1 VVFLGLGFHFRV
13 TGRGSLHCQR
23 CGGDRQYRQCAGRR
37 WLHVFFLPV
46 IPLDRITEHVQCTTC
61 DTRYRNEVLTLPTS
75 AQMRAALPAATRAA
89 AVAMI
94 RAGDAAGSG
103 RARACAI
110 ETIRNAGADGY
121 GDAELT
127 ADLDRDADLAAVL
140 GRLALQLTMPAHEW
154 FLAGII
160 RIGLSDGQLSG
171 DERAVAKL
179 LAARLGMTPA
189 QAHGVILMTE
199 ESASAG

>member
-1 VVFLGLGFHFRV
+1 MVFLGLGFHFRV

-61 DTRYRNEVLTLPTS
+61 GTRYRNEVLALPTS
-75 AQMRAALPAATRAA
+75 AQMRAVLPAATRVAA
-89 AVAMI
+89 AAMV
-94 RAGDAAGSG
+94 RAGDAGSG

-110 ETIRNAGADGY
+110 EMVRKTGPAAY
-121 GDAELT
+121 GDAELD
-127 ADLDRDADLAAVL
+127 ADLDCDADLAAIL

-160 RIGLSDGQLSG
+160 RIGLSDGQLSA
-171 DERAVAKL
+171 DERAIAKL
-179 LAARLGMTPA
+179 LAACLGMTPA
-189 QAHGVILMTE
+189 QAQGVISMTE
-199 ESASAG
+199 ESAAAG

>member
-37 WLHVFFLPV
+37 WLHVCFLPV

-61 DTRYRNEVLTLPTS
+61 GTRYRNEVLALPTS
-75 AQMRAALPAATRAA
+75 AQMRSVLPAATRMAA
-89 AVAMI
+89 AAMI
-94 RAGDAAGSG
+94 RAGDLSST
-103 RARACAI
+103 RSRACAI
-110 ETIRNAGADGY
+110 ETIKKAGAASYTDT
-121 GDAELT
+121 DLD
-127 ADLDRDADLAAVL
+127 ADLDCDADLAAIL

-160 RIGLSDGQLSG
+160 RIGLSDGQLSA
-171 DERAVAKL
+171 DERAEAKL
-179 LAARLGMTPA
+179 LAACLGMTPA
-189 QAHGVILMTE
+189 QAHGVIWMTE

>member
-37 WLHVFFLPV
+37 WIHVFFLPL
-46 IPLDRITEHVQCTTC
+46 IPLDRITEHVQCTSC
-61 DTRYRNEVLTLPTS
+61 GTRYRNEVLALPTT
-75 AQMRAALPAATRAA
+75 AQMRAVLPAATRLAA
-89 AVAMI
+89 AAMI
-94 RAGDAAGSG
+94 RAGDAVSG
-103 RARACAI
+103 QARACAI
-110 ETIRNAGADGY
+110 DTIRKAGATRY
-121 GDAELT
+121 GDADLDT
-127 ADLDRDADLAAVL
+127 DLDRDADPSAAL

-160 RIGLSDGQLSG
+160 RIGLSDGQLSA
-171 DERAVAKL
+171 DERAVAKQ
-179 LAARLGMTPA
+179 LAACLGMTPA

-199 ESASAG
+199 ESAAAG